1 MTPMRAL
8 PLTVLLLAV
17 AGAATAQQIA
27 CPTGTTRQT
36 GGTPANP
43 TAVGGNFTSFITG
56 ATICAARGTDRWQE
70 FHAAGGGASGGALID
85 FKRGA
90 GHPVDPTRQV
100 GTWTANDTDSTVTHI
115 YGPHSFTWALCRVD
129 ASNPVT
135 YTMVSPTAV
144 TITGVRVL
152 AGQVPCP

>member
-17 AGAATAQQIA
+17 AGAAAAQT
-27 CPTGTTRQT
+27 CPAGTTRQT

-56 ATICAARGTDRWQE
+56 ATICAARGSDRWQE
-70 FHAAGGGASGGALID
+70 FHASGGALID

-100 GTWTANDTDSTVTHI
+100 GTWTANDADSTVTHT
-115 YGPHSFTWALCRVD
+115 YGPQSSFTWALCRVD
-129 ASNPVT
+129 GSNPVT
-135 YTMVSPTAV
+135 YTMVMNSPTAV